1 MAYDASAYEARRRGL
16 MDQYA
21 STGAA
26 NAYSNFLSQQR
37 GQRSLADMSKGY
49 EKAQP
54 EIIKSYGKK
63 GMYGPNV
70 QSGAFQKALQDFAKE
85 RISQTAQAQ
94 QDLDQNQNM
103 FNLGQSQLQSN
114 YQVGLQDLEAEKA
127 RQIEQDAL
135 QLMALRSGF

>member
-1 MAYDASAYEARRRGL
+1 MAYDAGAYEARRRGL

-37 GQRSLADMSKGY
+37 GQRNLADMSKGY
-49 EKAQP
+49 EKALPQVRTGYV
-54 EIIKSYGKK
+54 KRGL
-63 GMYGPNV
+63 YGPNV
-70 QSGAFQKALQDFAKE
+70 QSGAFRKALQDFARE

-94 QDLDQNQNM
+94 QDLAQQKSM
-103 FNLGQSQLQSN
+103 FDLGQRQLESN
-114 YQVGLQDLEAEKA
+114 YNVGLQDLEAEKA

-135 QLMALRSGF
+135 ELMRLRSGF

>member
-49 EKAQP
+49 EKALPQVRT
-54 EIIKSYGKK
+54 SYVKRGL
-63 GMYGPNV
+63 YGPNV
-70 QSGAFQKALQDFAKE
+70 QSGVFRKALQDFARE

-94 QDLDQNQNM
+94 QDLAQQQDM
-103 FNLGQSQLQSN
+103 FNLGQSQLESN
-114 YQVGLQDLEAEKA
+114 YRVGLQDLEAEKA

-135 QLMALRSGF
+135 ELMRLRSGF

>member
-49 EKAQP
+49 EKALPQVRT
-54 EIIKSYGKK
+54 SYVKRGL
-63 GMYGPNV
+63 YGPNV
-70 QSGAFQKALQDFAKE
+70 QSGVFRKALQDFAKE

-94 QDLDQNQNM
+94 QDLAQQQDM
-103 FNLGQSQLQSN
+103 FNLGQSQLESN
-114 YQVGLQDLEAEKA
+114 YRVGLQDLEAEKA

-135 QLMALRSGF
+135 ELMRLRSGF